1 MSGLFTAFITGIAA
15 FSATNIDDIVI
26 LLLLFS
32 QVNAT
37 FRRWHIVI
45 GQYLGFTVLVIASLP
60 GFFGS
65 LILSQSWIGLLG
77 LVPIALGLN
86 GLLNQEQDSL
96 QEATVNVEQFEQASL
111 ASFLSPQTYSVAA
124 ITIANGSDNIGVYM
138 PLFANSNYGSLLIIL
153 SVFFPLIGVWCYIAY
168 KLTNLPAIA
177 DIITQ
182 YGNYI
187 VPVVLIGIGVFIVLG
202 SGALSFIKLAA
213 SCLCLTILVKNSENS
228 S

>member
-1 MSGLFTAFITGIAA
+1 MNGLFTAFITGIAA

-86 GLLNQEQDSL
+86 CLLNQQQDSS
-96 QEATVNVEQFEQASL
+96 QEATVKVEQFEQASL

-153 SVFFPLIGVWCYIAY
+153 SVFFC
-168 KLTNLPAIA
+168 
-177 DIITQ
+177 
-182 YGNYI
+182 
-187 VPVVLIGIGVFIVLG
+187 
-202 SGALSFIKLAA
+202 
-213 SCLCLTILVKNSENS
+213 
-228 S
+228 